1 MYGHNNVLLL
11 LPPGGY
17 CCSLKHESEN
27 NRENENNNL
36 EAIAVPPGGFINVEL
51 LEEVHLTAFRV
62 LGFCS
67 FPDAP
72 LHNPCPILQKKT
84 QIIILLKKSMKQKQ
98 FLLLLLIQHIL
109 FWLLPLQG
117 HNSS

>member
-1 MYGHNNVLLL
+1 VLLL
-11 LPPGGY
+11 LPPGDY
-17 CCSLKHESEN
+17 CRSLKHESEN
-27 NRENENNNL
+27 NQENENNNL

-62 LGFCS
+62 PGFCS
-67 FPDAP
+67 FSDAP

-98 FLLLLLIQHIL
+98 FLLVKVVL
-109 FWLLPLQG
+109 
-117 HNSS
+117 